1 MKWYKIYLNGENR
14 IWKKCI
20 TYSWEFIYEDK
31 EINFQRI
38 IDSSSSERYQIK
50 ALIKGK
56 GLIAKSISEFGQIR
70 MPEFAEVSHLFLV
83 REDIEYKRIVLH
95 KRNFFKKGFSTWRF
109 PT

>member
-56 GLIAKSISEFGQIR
+56 GLIAKSIFLKKFLLWRTIR
-70 MPEFAEVSHLFLV
+70 LYSIYLL
-83 REDIEYKRIVLH
+83 
-95 KRNFFKKGFSTWRF
+95 
-109 PT
+109 

>member
-56 GLIAKSISEFGQIR
+56 GLIAKSISGFGQIR

-83 REDIEYKRIVLH
+83 REDILNHYCPVKVD
-95 KRNFFKKGFSTWRF
+95 K
-109 PT
+109 

>member
-50 ALIKGK
+50 ALITVEEMYPV
-56 GLIAKSISEFGQIR
+56 IQNFISRIRAK
-70 MPEFAEVSHLFLV
+70 
-83 REDIEYKRIVLH
+83 
-95 KRNFFKKGFSTWRF
+95 
-109 PT
+109 